1 LIHLA
6 SETEALIDRA
16 IAEDLNAGD
25 PTTEALVPPDL
36 QGRAVVVAKEEGVL
50 AGGEVA
56 VAVVRR
62 VGPTVEARSLMP
74 DGSPLKPAD
83 VIVELEGPLAS
94 ILTAERTALNFL
106 QHLSGIATET
116 SRYVRE
122 VAGCGTR
129 ILDTRK
135 TTPGFREL
143 EKYAVRVGGGGGYR
157 LNLGDGIL
165 VKDNHIEAMRLHGLS
180 LGDVVRKARSA
191 AGRSLKVEVEVEDLG
206 QVREALD
213 AGAELLLLDNMGLE
227 EMAEAV
233 EMARGRALTEA
244 SGGVTLQNVRAV
256 AATGV
261 DFISVGALTHSAKAL
276 DVSMELV

>member
-1 LIHLA
+1 MIHLA